1 MKRNIKL
8 FVIFLFF
15 FLNHNSIKAD
25 NKIMFI
31 DLDYV
36 YFNSIVGKKFTDQ
49 IKEKSNS
56 FNKDLNKKKDKINDQ
71 KKKLISQKNVL
82 SEEDYSKKVTEL
94 EIIVKTH
101 NAKISEKNKELQKFK
116 AKARIEFLNKLKD
129 ILQQYANQNSIQMI
143 INKKDVLVGKKE
155 LDVTKDILDLV
166 NKNLKTIKIQ

>member
-36 YFNSIVGKKFTDQ
+36 YFNSIVGKKVIDQ

-82 SEEDYSKKVTEL
+82 SEEDYSKKITEL
-94 EIIVKTH
+94 EAIVKTH
-101 NAKISEKNKELQKFK
+101 NKKISEKNKELQKFK

-129 ILQQYANQNSIQMI
+129 ILQQYANLNSIQMI
-143 INKKDVLVGKKE
+143 INKKDVLIGKNE
-155 LDVTKDILDLV
+155 LDATKDILDLV